1 MRTKHW
7 SFLVAG
13 LFLFSLLLL
22 LPRLF
27 GSKGTIAEIYQDG
40 NLIQSVDLSK
50 VSDSYTIP
58 VVTET
63 GENIIQVESG
73 SISVLSA
80 TCPDQVCV
88 RQGKIHDGMV
98 PIVCLPHK
106 LVIEIK
112 NKNSGPDLIS
122 H

>member
-7 SFLVAG
+7 FFLVAG

-22 LPRLF
+22 LPGLL
-27 GSKGTIAEIYQDG
+27 GSKGTVAEIYQDG
-40 NLIQSVDLSK
+40 NLIESINLSK
-50 VSDSYTIP
+50 VSNPYTIP
-58 VVTET
+58 VITET

-73 SISVLSA
+73 AISVLSA